1 MVVSGYE
8 NMKKRMCEFTGY
20 WMIICFLSRND
31 LKSSAIFLQQFDLRL
46 FFSAQKVYTIS
57 IEWYCLSFPCEI
69 ISEDEQLLWLVLS
82 GCCDYDVDYFP

>member
-31 LKSSAIFLQQFDLRL
+31 MKSSAIFLQQFDLRL
-46 FFSAQKVYTIS
+46 FFSAKKVYIIS
-57 IEWYCLSFPCEI
+57 IKLYCLIFSSCEI
-69 ISEDEQLLWLVLS
+69 ISEDEQLLLLVLS
-82 GCCDYDVDYFP
+82 GCL